1 MESGTAITVI
11 RICDNVKRIYAV
23 KEPLSRFMIEASTAA
38 NKLAIGR
45 FKEYYKD
52 HTFELSKCITDGVM
66 AYVALEKITNCASE
80 DDFDKLVTR
89 EYTVYAV
96 DMYGQWEDGY
106 GIGVALD
113 DIMNKESVLLGDST
127 KDVLEYAGILLY
139 VLKCLVM
146 RIDADRSIINEAIE
160 RRREDLKT
168 LANLEG

>member
-1 MESGTAITVI
+1 MESGAAITVI

-38 NKLAIGR
+38 NKLAIGG

-66 AYVALEKITNCASE
+66 AYVALERITNCASE
-80 DDFDKLVTR
+80 EDFDKLAAR
-89 EYTVYAV
+89 EYAAYAV
-96 DMYGQWEDGY
+96 NIYGQWEDGY
-106 GIGVALD
+106 GIGVALE

-139 VLKCLVM
+139 ALRYLVTS
-146 RIDADRSIINEAIE
+146 INADISIIDEAIE
-160 RRREDLKT
+160 RRRGNIKT
-168 LANLEG
+168 LENLEG